1 MAKNRGG
8 LGRGLG
14 ALLGETAP
22 HSVQT
27 PSYSN
32 QTRRKD
38 SEPEDVGQA
47 TSLQHEDAAQPMPE
61 RSRAEEILEK
71 QKSAAKNQAAE
82 SASKGQSTAQLNK
95 NASVEEKSSEKA
107 AQSIEEKA
115 AVDEVELED
124 HIVIKEV
131 KKHNLLK
138 APIDKVQPNP
148 DQPRAHFDKEELE
161 ELADSI
167 SRNGLLQPIL
177 VRQKGDS
184 YQIIAGER
192 RWQASR
198 LAGLTEVPIN
208 ILEADDDKVIEL
220 AMIENIQRSDLNPI
234 EEAYGYRRLMERRGL
249 TQSQLAQL
257 VSKGRSTIANSL
269 RLLDLP
275 EDAQQLLFEEKIT
288 AGHARAILSIP
299 TIEGRQKLTEKML
312 DGKMTVREAENMAR
326 LISGREEKTA
336 TPRPKVP
343 QKYKAVAKN
352 LSKALD
358 TKVRV
363 KVAKGKNKLEIEF
376 TDQDQLERIMSRIN
390 AD

>member
-14 ALLGETAP
+14 ALMGEPAP
-22 HSVQT
+22 HSIQT

-32 QTRRKD
+32 QVRR
-38 SEPEDVGQA
+38 EDTALKSDEQSASSQQEEAVQQ
-47 TSLQHEDAAQPMPE
+47 SPE
-61 RSRAEEILEK
+61 RTRAEEILEK
-71 QKSAAKNQAAE
+71 QKSAAKNRAAE
-82 SASKGQSTAQLNK
+82 NACKAQSATQLNK
-95 NASVEEKSSEKA
+95 NALAEETVSEKA
-107 AQSIEEKA
+107 VQAFDEKE
-115 AVDEVELED
+115 AVDEAELED
-124 HIVIKEV
+124 HIVIKGV
-131 KKHNLLK
+131 KKRNPLK

-148 DQPRAHFDKEELE
+148 DQPRSHFGKEELE

-177 VRQKGDS
+177 VRQQGDS

-208 ILEADDDKVIEL
+208 VLDADDDKVIEL

-234 EEAYGYRRLMERRGL
+234 EEAYGYRRLMERKGL

-269 RLLDLP
+269 RLLELP
-275 EDAQQLLFEEKIT
+275 EDAQHLLFEGKIT

-326 LISGREEKTA
+326 LIAGRQEKTA

-343 QKYKAVAKN
+343 QEYRAAAKD

-376 TDQDQLERIMSRIN
+376 ADQDQLERIMSRIN

>member
-71 QKSAAKNQAAE
+71 QKSAAKNRAAE

-115 AVDEVELED
+115 AADEVELED

-148 DQPRAHFDKEELE
+148 DQPRSHFDKEELE

-343 QKYKAVAKN
+343 QEYKAVAKN